1 MNDLS
6 FRRLIYVSG
15 FHFSDSRLSEILG
28 CCGFG
33 DLITE
38 LCLGPGG
45 YLFSFYCCCCGPFNS
60 FIEIHE
66 ECCARRESNETLRCR
81 LEKLCKG
88 IGCNC
93 KA

>member
-1 MNDLS
+1 VS

-15 FHFSDSRLSEILG
+15 FFHFSGSRLSEILG

-45 YLFSFYCCCCGPFNS
+45 CLFSFYCCCNCGTFHS
-60 FIEIHE
+60 YVEIHK
-66 ECCARRESNETLRCR
+66 ECCARRESNESLTCM
-81 LEKLCKG
+81 LEKPCKG

-93 KA
+93 RA